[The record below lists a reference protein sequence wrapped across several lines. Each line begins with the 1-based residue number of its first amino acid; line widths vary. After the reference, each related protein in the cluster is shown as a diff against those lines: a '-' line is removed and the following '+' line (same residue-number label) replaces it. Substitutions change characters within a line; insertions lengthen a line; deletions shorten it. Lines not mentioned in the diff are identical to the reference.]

1 MADSPRTLLL
11 GVTGSVAAFR
21 AVELASAL
29 TQENW
34 RVLAIM
40 TEAAREFIQPLS
52 FSAVTR
58 QPVLT
63 YVDPPQPLGDMDHTT
78 VTRDASVLAIVPA
91 SAQTIAKLACGLAD
105 NFLTLAALAFRGPC
119 LLAPGMNCRMYESAP
134 VQENLATLVGR
145 GWTIVGPVEG
155 RMACGETGMGRLAPV
170 SDILA
175 AIRALVEPEQP

>member
-1 MADSPRTLLL
+1 VADASRTLLL

-21 AVELASAL
+21 AIELASAL

-34 RVLAIM
+34 RVLTIM

-52 FSAVTR
+52 FACVTR
-58 QPVLT
+58 EPVLT
-63 YVDPPQPLGDMDHTT
+63 YVDPPQPLGNLDHTT

-91 SAQTIAKLACGLAD
+91 SAQTIAKLAHGFAD
-105 NFLTLAALAFRGPC
+105 NFLTLAALAFRGPV

-134 VQENLATLVGR
+134 VQENIATLRRR
-145 GWTIVGPVEG
+145 GYEFIGPVEG

-170 SDILA
+170 NDILA
-175 AIRALVEPEQP
+175 AIRALVARERP